1 MDRSAKMSEIY
12 ISCLYVCILKITR
25 ANFVISITLQGSFF
39 RVFTKLVWIGTNDQ
53 SSSIVF
59 CCVNLKLYTLIAYS
73 HCIISNCTLSLY
85 TLIVYS
91 QIVHSHCTLS
101 LYTLIVY
108 SHCTLSLYTPIVHSH
123 CILSLYTLKLYTLI
137 VYSQMVCSQIV
148 YSHCIQHGFG
158 KQVSNPIIND

>member
-1 MDRSAKMSEIY
+1 MDRSAIMSEIY
-12 ISCLYVCILKITR
+12 ISCLYVCILRITR

-73 HCIISNCTLSLY
+73 HCIISN
-85 TLIVYS
+85 
-91 QIVHSHCTLS
+91 CTLS